1 MPIWARYWSRTNR
14 RRADDRLPWAR
25 SLSMADTISD
35 KVRSRPDAISFSPFQ
50 NASSRL
56 TLVLW
61 PAITIERLT
70 TGDFITPSVFRVNV
84 GRTQG
89 GFVELPRAAR
99 DFLQRLCATMEAACN
114 HGS

>member
-1 MPIWARYWSRTNR
+1 MNR
-14 RRADDRLPWAR
+14 RRADDRLPWTRAE
-25 SLSMADTISD
+25 SMVATISD
-35 KVRSRPDAISFSPFQ
+35 KVRARPAAISFSPYQ
-50 NASSRL
+50 KASSRL

-89 GFVELPRAAR
+89 ASSNCRELRAT
-99 DFLQRLCATMEAACN
+99 FLQPTFRN
-114 HGS
+114 HGSCDSHRNRARA